1 MKEYKFR
8 YGNTSVSIPVDESQ
22 VIGVIEGNDTTPLSN
37 ISGALMDAIDNPIDS
52 APLSEVAA
60 KASSIAIIVSDMT
73 RYWMRQDLIV
83 PLIVEYL
90 VEKCG
95 KSYEDLTIVIATG
108 THVGGSEDDLRTLVT
123 SPVFDKVRTIN
134 HDCRDKNLVYL
145 GTTSYGTPVSIN
157 KEAADADLVVKVPGI
172 PIPYMIKKKAKRITN
187 DIAALLENPKTERMT
202 RIIIAGSKGKTSTAS
217 ALASA
222 LNKLGISAA
231 FSEGLG
237 YSAFHLLSDIENEER
252 TYDAIVIEMSLWQ
265 IKDTSASLGHNWPR
279 IDILGIT
286 DNIPISLSPT
296 DMSAEGSLFIG
307 PWIRKIIA
315 PRLLWEKL
323 MISGIVRRRS
333 VKMYP
338 SPLNPF
344 RNKPGMELG
353 WECLRAIG
361 FRRKDAKNAFSGYKG
376 IPNRMEFIA
385 VDNGISFINDS
396 SSVLPISV
404 AFSLRGMKG
413 MPVHLILGGTD
424 KSRIDISELRDPID
438 ESISLTLLSGSL
450 TDKLIPLLH
459 RECIKFN
466 GPFDDMN
473 EAVKSAYSSALSHRG
488 KRDTTEIILLS
499 PGAYADEYFS
509 NEFERGARFKE
520 AVLALIEK
528 DSVER

>member
-1 MKEYKFR
+1 MKILILGLGASGGGAEAAEYYLKL
-8 YGNTSVSIPVDESQ
+8 GHSVEIICPQEKAD
-22 VIGVIEGNDTTPLSN
+22 NDPAIQHLSKK
-37 ISGALMDAIDNPIDS
+37 GAVFI
-52 APLSEVAA
+52 A
-60 KASSIAIIVSDMT
+60 KEEALKA
-73 RYWMRQDLIV
+73 
-83 PLIVEYL
+83 
-90 VEKCG
+90 
-95 KSYEDLTIVIATG
+95 
-108 THVGGSEDDLRTLVT
+108 
-123 SPVFDKVRTIN
+123 
-134 HDCRDKNLVYL
+134 
-145 GTTSYGTPVSIN
+145 
-157 KEAADADLVVKVPGI
+157 AADADLVVKVPGI

>member
-1 MKEYKFR
+1 MKILILGLGASGGGAEAAEYYLKL
-8 YGNTSVSIPVDESQ
+8 GHSVEIISPQEKAD
-22 VIGVIEGNDTTPLSN
+22 NDPAIQHLSKK
-37 ISGALMDAIDNPIDS
+37 GAGFI
-52 APLSEVAA
+52 A
-60 KASSIAIIVSDMT
+60 KEEALKA
-73 RYWMRQDLIV
+73 
-83 PLIVEYL
+83 
-90 VEKCG
+90 
-95 KSYEDLTIVIATG
+95 
-108 THVGGSEDDLRTLVT
+108 
-123 SPVFDKVRTIN
+123 
-134 HDCRDKNLVYL
+134 
-145 GTTSYGTPVSIN
+145 
-157 KEAADADLVVKVPGI
+157 AADADLVVKVPGI

-315 PRLLWEKL
+315 PRILWEKL

-338 SPLNPF
+338 SPINPF

-404 AFSLRGMKG
+404 AFSLRGMMG
-413 MPVHLILGGTD
+413 FPLTLNTITLPDFSAWGAFPLMMSMITSSFSALC
-424 KSRIDISELRDPID
+424 SAQYFS
-438 ESISLTLLSGSL
+438 SLTICSSKAHISSSSPITLMTLPRATMRSL
-450 TDKLIPLLH
+450 
-459 RECIKFN
+459 
-466 GPFDDMN
+466 G
-473 EAVKSAYSSALSHRG
+473 YSALMSCM
-488 KRDTTEIILLS
+488 
-499 PGAYADEYFS
+499 
-509 NEFERGARFKE
+509 
-520 AVLALIEK
+520 LALFTP
-528 DSVER
+528 